1 MISFLYKNN
10 HFKFNIAL
18 FTSHTDVVAGPFA
31 TLMVGQCV
39 PESDEQWKCYIQLL
53 RIITLATSYEVTEST
68 IHMMTMLIESY
79 LTQYTKLYPGRMVP
93 KLQFLIHL
101 PRQIKL

>member
-1 MISFLYKNN
+1 MISFLCKII
-10 HFKFNIAL
+10 HFKFTL
-18 FTSHTDVVAGPFA
+18 LYLLA
-31 TLMVGQCV
+31 TQMWFLGRLLPLMVGQCV